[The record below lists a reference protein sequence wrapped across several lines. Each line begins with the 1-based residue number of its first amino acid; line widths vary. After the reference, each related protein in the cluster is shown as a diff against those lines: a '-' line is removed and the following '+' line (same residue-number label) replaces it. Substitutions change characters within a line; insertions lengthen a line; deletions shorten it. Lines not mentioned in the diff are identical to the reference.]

1 MIEELTSFEI
11 KKIFGEGLK
20 PSTYKILYDLI
31 IQLSKDVGNV
41 ENAIKQLKKV
51 VNDGEQLP
59 IDLNDIYTKN
69 QIDNLLRQYSK
80 LVHNHSKSDITNLPK
95 KVIDLD
101 DGANYYT
108 INQLNNKLN
117 DYSKLNHSHTKA
129 EITDFPTK
137 LSEFENDLNF
147 SSGSG
152 TVTESGEKVAYIE
165 DFGAINLS
173 SISFNSSNNTYTG
186 ADSSKAIINAIN
198 SGFTKIVFPPN
209 GKFICSS
216 LIQIDKKVIIDGNN
230 SIIYSNPINKS
241 DRNIFYFKSGS
252 KGSIIK
258 NLNFESQKA
267 FTVNL
272 NTNVTAKSSNLC
284 AIGVNNNAENIVI
297 DNCSGK
303 GLKYLVACSVCKNVT
318 IKNCYGEDNYF
329 TVYTGYNAYNT
340 TISNCNFS
348 EQKATDMYGHVL
360 YLGGAT
366 YGVLVENCV
375 FNAVGDDSSNIIK
388 CGADQTEYC
397 QDVIV
402 KNTIMK
408 CKSKAS
414 FLYCHAHANVEY
426 YDCKMEFTCSDKTSY
441 CRLLQ
446 FNNYSDMKFNN
457 CTFILD
463 SIQKFTHTDNNK
475 TENTLI
481 FDNCNFSIKN
491 SVNTYLLFDLS
502 ASANDFKLRNCNF
515 DYSKCT
521 SPINMIKSAL
531 INLEILNCSF
541 KLPSGSMFGFTSS
554 GNVSYAQTTSPKLLM
569 ANTKIELPNG
579 NTTTFFNYVK
589 GSTSA
594 NINLI
599 NDILIN
605 GENSSNVYIKDTN
618 DYNKVANLVNIKM

>member
-11 KKIFGEGLK
+11 KKLFGDDLK
-20 PSTYKILYDLI
+20 PSTYKFLYDLI
-31 IQLSKDVGNV
+31 KQLSKD
-41 ENAIKQLKKV
+41 IDDLKKK
-51 VNDGEQLP
+51 DETGELP
-59 IDLNDIYTKN
+59 IDKNDIYTKN
-69 QIDNLLRQYSK
+69 QINTLLLQYAKSI
-80 LVHNHSKSDITNLPK
+80 HNHTKSDISDLPT

-101 DGANYYT
+101 DGQNYYT
-108 INQLNNKLN
+108 ITQLNNKLN
-117 DYSKLNHSHTKA
+117 DYAKKIHSHTKA

-137 LSEFENDLNF
+137 LSQFENDL
-147 SSGSG
+147 SLSPGSG
-152 TVTESGEKVAYIE
+152 TTIGTDENSAYIE
-165 DFGAINLS
+165 EFGAINLS
-173 SISFNSSNNTYTG
+173 SISFNSSTNSYTG
-186 ADSSKAIINAIN
+186 NDSSQAILNAIN
-198 SGFTKIVFPPN
+198 SGKKRIVFPPN
-209 GKFICSS
+209 GKFLCST
-216 LIQIDKKVIIDGNN
+216 LIQIDKNIIIEGNN
-230 SIIYSNPINKS
+230 STIYSNPINQS
-241 DRNIFYFKSGS
+241 DRNIMYFKSGS

-267 FTVNL
+267 FKVNL

-284 AIGVNNNAENIVI
+284 AIGVNNNADNIVI

-329 TVYTGYNAYNT
+329 SVYTGFNAYNT
-340 TISNCNFS
+340 VISNCNFS
-348 EQKATDMYGHVL
+348 EQEATDMYGHVL

-375 FNAVGDDSSNIIK
+375 FNAIGNDSSNIIK

-397 QDVIV
+397 QDIIV

-408 CKSKAS
+408 CKTKAS

-426 YDCKMEFTCSDKTSY
+426 YDCKMDFTCSDKSAY

-446 FNNYSDMKFNN
+446 FNNYSDMRFNN

-491 SVNTYLLFDLS
+491 SVNPYLLFDLS

-521 SPINMIKSAL
+521 SAINMIKAAL

-541 KLPSGSMFGFTSS
+541 KLPSGSMFGFNSLN
-554 GNVSYAQTTSPKLLM
+554 GVSYSQTTSPKLLM
-569 ANTKIELPNG
+569 TNTKIELPSN
-579 NTTTFFNYVK
+579 NNTTFFQYVK
-589 GSTSA
+589 GDTSS

-599 NDILIN
+599 NITLIN

-618 DYNKVANLVNIKM
+618 DYNKVANLVSLKM